1 MKFEF
6 KTQPFAHQQKALD
19 LSAMKKNFAYFMEM
33 GCVDG
38 ETEFLTNRGWMK
50 FKDFDINKI
59 ERPFLVAQIE
69 PTDIKD
75 YFNLTFVPPISFIK
89 KKTPRFAHF
98 TSTYKLDVMVTEDH
112 DNVVRCSNGDEL
124 IFDNMMPTKEVA
136 NAVYKYQLGK
146 ANYSLLGC

>member
-6 KTQPFAHQQKALD
+6 KTEPFKHQQKALE

-59 ERPFLVAQIE
+59 DRPFLVAQIE

-89 KKTPRFAHF
+89 GISFSSNLLN
-98 TSTYKLDVMVTEDH
+98 STYIILSIIF
-112 DNVVRCSNGDEL
+112 RIFSNTFLLKTSLFYQYFFLHNIQL
-124 IFDNMMPTKEVA
+124 II
-136 NAVYKYQLGK
+136 
-146 ANYSLLGC
+146 S

>member
-50 FKDFDINKI
+50 FKDFDINEALAMSKGI
-59 ERPFLVAQIE
+59 SDYQVEIASSLSKNYR
-69 PTDIKD
+69 KD
-75 YFNLTFVPPISFIK
+75 N
-89 KKTPRFAHF
+89 
-98 TSTYKLDVMVTEDH
+98 
-112 DNVVRCSNGDEL
+112 
-124 IFDNMMPTKEVA
+124 
-136 NAVYKYQLGK
+136 
-146 ANYSLLGC
+146 